1 MINRSTLA
9 EAARVPIWPL
19 VGHLSAAVLIVLVT
33 FCLPP
38 WVLLDPVDRFTFL
51 DPTPRSMVPEV
62 FAAGESRLSAEAKLA
77 ASGYHPWSTDPVDS
91 ANQRYRK
98 IAVTWTI
105 ACSNDFI
112 VQLTFGADDRLVGAR
127 NDTHSVCL

>member
-1 MINRSTLA
+1 MIDRSTLA
-9 EAARVPIWPL
+9 GAARVPIWPL

-51 DPTPRSMVPEV
+51 DPTPRSMIREV

-77 ASGYHPWSTDPVDS
+77 ASGYHPWPDPTDSPG
-91 ANQRYRK
+91 QRYRK
-98 IAVTWTI
+98 IAVTWTV

-112 VQLTFGADDRLVGAR
+112 VQLTFNDDDRLVGAR
-127 NDTHSVCL
+127 NDIHSVCL